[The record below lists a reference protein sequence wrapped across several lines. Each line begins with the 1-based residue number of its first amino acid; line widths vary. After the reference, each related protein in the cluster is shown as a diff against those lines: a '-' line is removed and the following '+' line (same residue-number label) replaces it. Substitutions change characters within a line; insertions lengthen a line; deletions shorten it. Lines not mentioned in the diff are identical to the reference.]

1 VSLIEIRRF
10 RRIIESEVRKEE
22 SISGGRGGGGGG

>member
-1 VSLIEIRRF
+1 LIEIKRF
-10 RRIIESEVRKEE
+10 KRIIESEVRKEE

>member
-1 VSLIEIRRF
+1 LIEIKRF

>member
-1 VSLIEIRRF
+1 LIEIRRF

-22 SISGGRGGGGGG
+22 SISGGRGGGGGGG